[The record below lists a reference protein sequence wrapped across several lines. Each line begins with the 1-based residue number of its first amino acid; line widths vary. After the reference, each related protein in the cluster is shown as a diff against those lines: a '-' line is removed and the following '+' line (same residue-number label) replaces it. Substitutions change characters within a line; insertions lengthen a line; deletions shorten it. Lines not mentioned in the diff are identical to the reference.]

1 MLLFADKMYTAPSGM
16 VYNQSLPFKQQVNTK
31 LVRHLLF
38 AELFGIPLVFF
49 YKNSS

>member
-1 MLLFADKMYTAPSGM
+1 MLLFADKMYTAPSGT

-38 AELFGIPLVFF
+38 AELFGVPFVFF
-49 YKNSS
+49 L

>member
-1 MLLFADKMYTAPSGM
+1 MLLFADKMYTAPSGT

-38 AELFGIPLVFF
+38 AELFGIPFVFF
-49 YKNSS
+49 L